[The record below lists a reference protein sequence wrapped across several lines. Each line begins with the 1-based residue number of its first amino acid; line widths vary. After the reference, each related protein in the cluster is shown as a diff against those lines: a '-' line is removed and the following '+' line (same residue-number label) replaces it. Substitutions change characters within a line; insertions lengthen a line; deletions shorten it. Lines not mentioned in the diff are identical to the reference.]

1 MVNDHCRPLFHRTE
15 YAAATSI
22 HEVARS
28 ARRMHSMCS
37 EQSSRHTPSRDL
49 GTMGGILRC
58 TNATASWISRN
69 IPQQHQDEIRV
80 RMLKAE
86 SPLPA
91 VNSAL
96 DERLTTCSSLV
107 G

>member
-1 MVNDHCRPLFHRTE
+1 
-15 YAAATSI
+15 
-22 HEVARS
+22 
-28 ARRMHSMCS
+28 
-37 EQSSRHTPSRDL
+37 
-49 GTMGGILRC
+49 MGGILGC
-58 TNATASWISRN
+58 TNATASWTSRN
-69 IPQQHQDEIRV
+69 IPQQHRDEMRV